1 MLRKQKKTKEKK
13 KKKNERK
20 KSSICKIPREINTG
34 KIWTQLLPMG
44 YFKFF
49 FSQINYEKVWDT
61 LTALNF
67 IVVIA
72 KTVLKLFSFLALG
85 DPDASL
91 VWIGKSLI
99 SEFMLSLPFS
109 FVYRFKV

>member
-1 MLRKQKKTKEKK
+1 MKQKKQTKEKRK
-13 KKKNERK
+13 K
-20 KSSICKIPREINTG
+20 KSSICKIPREVTLVRFEPNFC
-34 KIWTQLLPMG
+34 QLAIL
-44 YFKFF
+44 KFS
-49 FSQINYEKVWDT
+49 SQINYEKVWDT

-91 VWIGKSLI
+91 V
-99 SEFMLSLPFS
+99 
-109 FVYRFKV
+109 